1 MIAEKLLACATPA
14 PPPAPPLDPRNTLFL
29 AFAQGTAGGAP
40 EAIVGQLS
48 SHHGIALNGAGGAI
62 VQSAGQAIYAP
73 LPAASFGAGDFL
85 LDIAFDGENV
95 PSVLAYS
102 SLSLSFSVSADSGNV
117 YVSTSGVAWDYVI
130 PISPPP
136 GQNHVAVGR
145 QSGAVQAWLNGSR
158 VFRAAD
164 AATGA
169 NPIPQILFQQGPQTG
184 ADMTVHS
191 VRICYGV
198 DLYGDNANIAVPTLP
213 MGIV

>member
-14 PPPAPPLDPRNTLFL
+14 PPPRGTLFL
-29 AFAQGTAGGAP
+29 AFAQGPAGGAP
-40 EAIVGQLS
+40 EAVIGQLVAGHS
-48 SHHGIALNGAGGAI
+48 GITLNGAGGAI
-62 VQSAGQAIYAP
+62 VQSAGYAAYNL
-73 LPAASFGAGDFL
+73 LPAASLGAGDFL
-85 LDIAFDGENV
+85 LDIAFDGENI
-95 PSVLAYS
+95 PAVLCDSY
-102 SLSLSFSVSADSGNV
+102 SVSTENGNA
-117 YVSTSGVAWDYVI
+117 YVSTSGLAWDYII

-145 QSGAVQAWLNGSR
+145 QSGVVQAWLNGSR

-169 NPIPQILFQQGPQTG
+169 NPISIIDIQQSPDTG

-198 DLYGDNANIAVPTLP
+198 DLYGDSATITVPTLP
-213 MGIV
+213 LGIV

>member
-1 MIAEKLLACATPA
+1 MMIAEKLLACATPT
-14 PPPAPPLDPRNTLFL
+14 PRNTLFL
-29 AFAQGTAGGAP
+29 AFAQSPAGGAP
-40 EAIVGQLS
+40 EAVIGQLLA
-48 SHHGIALNGAGGAI
+48 SHDGIALNGAGGAI
-62 VQSAGQAIYAP
+62 VQSAGYAAYNT
-73 LPAASFGAGDFL
+73 LHAASFGAGDFL
-85 LDIAFDGENV
+85 LDIAFDGENT
-95 PSVLAYS
+95 PSVIAYD
-102 SLSLSFSVSADSGNV
+102 SFSVSTGLGNA
-117 YVSTSGVAWDYVI
+117 YVSTSGLAWDYVI

-145 QSGAVQAWLNGSR
+145 QAGVVQAWVNGSR

-169 NPIPQILFQQGPQTG
+169 DPISQILLQQWPQTG

-213 MGIV
+213 LGIV

>member
-14 PPPAPPLDPRNTLFL
+14 PLDPLNTLFL
-29 AFAQGTAGGAP
+29 AFAQGPAGGAP
-40 EAIVGQLS
+40 EAVIGQLDT
-48 SHHGIALNGAGGAI
+48 GIAYTSSGVTLNGAGGAI
-62 VQSAGQAIYAP
+62 VQSTGHARYDL

-85 LDIAFDGENV
+85 LDIAFDGENI
-95 PSVLAYS
+95 PSVTNGGNY
-102 SLSLSFSVSADSGNV
+102 SVSTWNV
-117 YVSTSGVAWDYVI
+117 YALVSTSGIKWDYLV

-145 QSGAVQAWLNGSR
+145 QSGVVQAWLNGSR

-169 NPIPQILFQQGPQTG
+169 SPISQISLQQWLQTG

-198 DLYGDNANIAVPTLP
+198 DLYGDSATITVPTLP
-213 MGIV
+213 LGIV

>member
-1 MIAEKLLACATPA
+1 MMIAEKLLACATPA
-14 PPPAPPLDPRNTLFL
+14 PLDPRNTLFL
-29 AFAQGTAGGAP
+29 AFAQSPAGGAP
-40 EAIVGQLS
+40 EAVIGQLYAG
-48 SHHGIALNGAGGAI
+48 HTGIALNGAGGAI
-62 VQSAGQAIYAP
+62 VQSAGGAVYAP

-85 LDIAFDGENV
+85 LEIVFNGNHL
-95 PSVLAYS
+95 PSVTTGMSY
-102 SLSLSFSVSADSGNV
+102 SVSAYDGHV
-117 YVSTSGVAWDYVI
+117 YVSTSGNEWGYII

-145 QSGAVQAWLNGSR
+145 QSGVVQAWVNGSR

-169 NPIPQILFQQGPQTG
+169 DPIPQITVEQRPQTG

-198 DLYGDNANIAVPTLP
+198 DLYGDSATITVPTLP
-213 MGIV
+213 LGIV

>member
-1 MIAEKLLACATPA
+1 MMIAEKLLACAKPA
-14 PPPAPPLDPRNTLFL
+14 ALDPRNTLFL

-40 EAIVGQLS
+40 EAIVGQLQAS
-48 SHHGIALNGAGGAI
+48 NAGIALNGTGGA
-62 VQSAGQAIYAP
+62 VLQSGGFATYGPITAP
-73 LPAASFGAGDFL
+73 ALGAGDFL
-85 LDIAFDGENV
+85 LDIAFDGENI
-95 PSVLAYS
+95 PSVTDQN
-102 SLSLSFSVSADSGNV
+102 SFSLAIWSGHA
-117 YVSTSGVAWDYVI
+117 YVSTSGVAWDYII

-145 QSGAVQAWLNGSR
+145 QAGVVQVWVNGSR

-164 AATGA
+164 AAAGA
-169 NPIPQILFQQGPQTG
+169 DPISQITVYQMPQTG

-213 MGIV
+213 LGIV

>member
-14 PPPAPPLDPRNTLFL
+14 PLDPLNTLFL
-29 AFAQGTAGGAP
+29 AFAQSPAGGAP
-40 EAIVGQLS
+40 EAIIGQL
-48 SHHGIALNGAGGAI
+48 HPGNGGIALNGAGGAI
-62 VQSAGQAIYAP
+62 VQSTGDAEYVT

-85 LDIAFDGENV
+85 LDVVFDGTNI
-95 PSVLAYS
+95 PSITTGNSY
-102 SLSLSFSVSADSGNV
+102 SVSVTDNYA
-117 YVSTSGVAWDYVI
+117 YVSTSGTGWDYYA

-145 QSGAVQAWLNGSR
+145 QAGVVQAWLNGSR

-169 NPIPQILFQQGPQTG
+169 DPISQIFLQQYPQTG

-198 DLYGDNANIAVPTLP
+198 DLYGDSATITVPTLP
-213 MGIV
+213 LGIV

>member
-1 MIAEKLLACATPA
+1 MIAEKLLACATPT
-14 PPPAPPLDPRNTLFL
+14 PLDPRNTLFL

-40 EAIVGQLS
+40 EAIVGQLYS
-48 SHHGIALNGAGGAI
+48 SSGIALDGVGGAI
-62 VQSAGQAIYAP
+62 VQSAGRATYAP
-73 LPAASFGAGDFL
+73 PSAASFGAGDFL
-85 LDIAFDGENV
+85 LDIVFDGETIPTV
-95 PSVLAYS
+95 TAVF
-102 SLSLSFSVSADSGNV
+102 SFSLAIGYGNKA
-117 YVSTSGVAWDYVI
+117 YVSTSGDKWDYAI

-145 QSGAVQAWLNGSR
+145 QSGVVQAWVNGSR

-164 AATGA
+164 AAAGA
-169 NPIPQILFQQGPQTG
+169 DQISQVIVEQWPQTG

-213 MGIV
+213 LGIV

>member
-14 PPPAPPLDPRNTLFL
+14 PPDPLNTLFL
-29 AFAQGTAGGAP
+29 AFAQGPAGGAP
-40 EAIVGQLS
+40 EAIIGQLIA
-48 SHHGIALNGAGGAI
+48 HVGVALNGTGGAI
-62 VQSAGQAIYAP
+62 VQNDGNAIYGL

-85 LDIAFDGENV
+85 LDIVFDGENLPYV
-95 PSVLAYS
+95 ITQF
-102 SLSLSFSVSADSGNV
+102 SFSVSAHGGNV

-145 QSGAVQAWLNGSR
+145 QSGVVQAWLNGSR
-158 VFRAAD
+158 VFRAED
-164 AATGA
+164 AAAGA
-169 NPIPQILFQQGPQTG
+169 SAKPMRAVAVQQYPQTG

-198 DLYGDNANIAVPTLP
+198 DLYGDSATITVPTLP
-213 MGIV
+213 LGIV

>member
-14 PPPAPPLDPRNTLFL
+14 PLDPLNTLFL
-29 AFAQGTAGGAP
+29 AFAQSPAGGAP
-40 EAIVGQLS
+40 EAIIGQLYS
-48 SHHGIALNGAGGAI
+48 WNGGIALNGAGGAI
-62 VQSAGQAIYAP
+62 VQSGGYADYVP

-85 LDIAFDGENV
+85 LDVVFDGTTA
-95 PSVLAYS
+95 PSITTYS
-102 SLSLSFSVSADSGNV
+102 YSVSVVKGYAV
-117 YVSTSGVAWDYVI
+117 ASTSGAGWDYAI

-136 GQNHVAVGR
+136 GQNHLAVGR
-145 QSGAVQAWLNGSR
+145 QAGVVQAWLNGSR

-169 NPIPQILFQQGPQTG
+169 ELIPQIFVEQYPQTG

-198 DLYGDNANIAVPTLP
+198 DLYGDSATITVPTLP
-213 MGIV
+213 LGIV

>member
-14 PPPAPPLDPRNTLFL
+14 PLDPLNTLFL
-29 AFAQGTAGGAP
+29 AFAQSPAGGAP
-40 EAIVGQLS
+40 EAIIGQLVS
-48 SHHGIALNGAGGAI
+48 NAGIALNGAGGAI
-62 VQSAGQAIYAP
+62 VQSGGIAIYTP

-85 LDIAFDGENV
+85 LDISFDGENI
-95 PSVLAYS
+95 PSVTTQG
-102 SLSLSFSVSADSGNV
+102 SFSVSTGNGNAF
-117 YVSTSGVAWDYVI
+117 VSTSGLAWDYVI
-130 PISPPP
+130 HISPPP

-145 QSGAVQAWLNGSR
+145 QAGVVQAWLNGSR

-169 NPIPQILFQQGPQTG
+169 APISTINVAQSPKTG

-198 DLYGDNANIAVPTLP
+198 NLYGDSATITVPTLP
-213 MGIV
+213 LGIV